1 MEENDN
7 VFARK
12 SVLCVIK
19 DAKSNVYFP
28 PSVSDNQEAAKRSF
42 HALIKRGTDFVFSNF
57 PSDFDLW
64 LVGEFD
70 ERSGTI
76 TPTPA
81 PVHLANG
88 ADYANN

>member
-1 MEENDN
+1 MEDN
-7 VFARK
+7 NNIFARK

-19 DAKSNVYFP
+19 DAKSDVYFP
-28 PSVSDNQEAAKRSF
+28 PAVSDNKEAAKRSF
-42 HALIKRGTDFVFSNF
+42 HALVKRGNDLVFSNF

-64 LVGEFD
+64 LVGEYD

-76 TPTPA
+76 TSVPA

-88 ADYANN
+88 ADYAN